1 MFHVEQFSV
10 YSSIYSGQEF
20 KIDKYFIMFHVEQ
33 VYKIVVISVMFHVEH
48 LLNKTIIYK
57 FVEETYVMAYLWCDM
72 TNCFIPH
79 PMFHVEHFVYEIKE
93 RKEC

>member
-1 MFHVEQFSV
+1 
-10 YSSIYSGQEF
+10 
-20 KIDKYFIMFHVEQ
+20 MFHVEQ

-48 LLNKTIIYK
+48 LLNKTIANIFIK
-57 FVEETYVMAYLWCDM
+57 ENYVMAYLRYGM

-93 RKEC
+93 RKEY